1 MLHLLIAPLHSLQHP
16 LGHPGGTVTFL
27 CARIH
32 YTMYSTLY
40 CQTYIFAG
48 LLISLP
54 CQ

>member
-16 LGHPGGTVTFL
+16 LGHPCGTVTFL

-32 YTMYSTLY
+32 YTMYSTLN

-48 LLISLP
+48 LLIS
-54 CQ
+54 